1 MRREFVLQK
10 QEQDKYYIT
19 EIDALKSIIKSCEC
33 SPTYTLVEGEQ
44 EDVTVICDP
53 NFMHELLA
61 YYHWGENHP
70 NNYYEDVFRIAGQVL
85 YNQETKST
93 ILIAR
98 FLVKVVASERSK
110 TAVVTSSQG
119 KIDCIRQAFLINE
132 CLDKSDY
139 DFMKGFGQLTII
151 GAGHSHPNLKGI
163 DVNMS
168 GIDVED
174 HQKALD
180 YETMPW
186 LTQIVDPNRGLSAF
200 YYGKEMKK
208 PKVVYLFYP
217 GDDLLFELKTS
228 FLHKRKT
235 TNIIPLHKKYVYDDN
250 SIQATSETSNDVN
263 FSATNSAKERNN
275 WFKEILTHLFNFD

>member
-85 YNQETKST
+85 HNQETKST

-110 TAVVTSSQG
+110 TAAARRVPHCLCAAIVCPDAHLQSCRCASDAMQNRQNSG
-119 KIDCIRQAFLINE
+119 RRHIRGRA
-132 CLDKSDY
+132 
-139 DFMKGFGQLTII
+139 
-151 GAGHSHPNLKGI
+151 
-163 DVNMS
+163 
-168 GIDVED
+168 
-174 HQKALD
+174 
-180 YETMPW
+180 
-186 LTQIVDPNRGLSAF
+186 
-200 YYGKEMKK
+200 
-208 PKVVYLFYP
+208 
-217 GDDLLFELKTS
+217 
-228 FLHKRKT
+228 
-235 TNIIPLHKKYVYDDN
+235 
-250 SIQATSETSNDVN
+250 
-263 FSATNSAKERNN
+263 
-275 WFKEILTHLFNFD
+275 